1 MIKEF
6 YMFLDEMLELYKG
19 QLTYDEIKNKLVYK
33 EAIALRQVRIDR
45 LEKERKELEKE
56 REAENQRMQKEQARN
71 KIITPNSHRSKK

>member
-1 MIKEF
+1 
-6 YMFLDEMLELYKG
+6 MFLDEMLELYKG